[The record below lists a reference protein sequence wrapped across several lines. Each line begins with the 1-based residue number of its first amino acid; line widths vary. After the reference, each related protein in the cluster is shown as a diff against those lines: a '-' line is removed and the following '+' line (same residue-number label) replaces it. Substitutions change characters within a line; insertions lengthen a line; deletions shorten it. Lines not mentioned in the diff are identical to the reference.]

1 MRLMAV
7 AFVAAFAAGA
17 HTRRPCTVPIRA
29 CSALEPM
36 QPGSTTIITRD
47 EFGRTRTRIMVQK
60 RSYLD
65 GGTEV
70 MPADNID
77 GFRFSVHGAQA
88 VERARQDR
96 VRPAGLVER
105 SVLPAGQAQPLSLA
119 GRLGAAEPSRRDRAS
134 NATGY
139 RHAAFCFGTWLPPFE
154 LRSVR
159 RNRLRTGSRTGA
171 TG

>member
-17 HTRRPCTVPIRA
+17 IPAAHAQSNPRLQRV
-29 CSALEPM
+29 EPM

-70 MPADNID
+70 MPADNIN
-77 GFRFSVHGAQA
+77 GFRSQFMAH
-88 VERARQDR
+88 
-96 VRPAGLVER
+96 RPS
-105 SVLPAGQAQPLSLA
+105 SVLDKTSADRPGWWNDPFFLP
-119 GRLGAAEPSRRDRAS
+119 GKRNPYPWLG
-134 NATGY
+134 N
-139 RHAAFCFGTWLPPFE
+139 
-154 LRSVR
+154 
-159 RNRLRTGSRTGA
+159 
-171 TG
+171 